1 MQIPVVVSL
10 RDKEEAGGAAV
21 QRAMWRVAEQ
31 RLERWLRTH
40 EAVQMRRHGQ
50 LWKVSVTW

>member
-31 RLERWLRTH
+31 QLERWLRTH